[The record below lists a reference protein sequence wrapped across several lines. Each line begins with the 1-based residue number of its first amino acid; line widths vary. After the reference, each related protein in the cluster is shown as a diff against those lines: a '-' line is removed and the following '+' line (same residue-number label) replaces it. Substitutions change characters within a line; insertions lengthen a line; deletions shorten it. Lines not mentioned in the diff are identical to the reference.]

1 MSEEK
6 SECRH
11 EPNGNALCSF
21 RLPAGADRDY
31 LSRAYEL
38 NPQRADGIF
47 FKMFYFCKSKDG
59 RDWADPI
66 AELGVVVSEFACWKS
81 ADYFRRFR
89 FARGPQRWK
98 FRLPRRVLVDAQ
110 ADCGP
115 LRAEFAIE
123 LDDRERAH
131 WPPKRG
137 RPSNASGR
145 SSAHS
150 DRVSPERPRRRRN
163 SAGDRSSESLA
174 SLPSDPNGSTFFM
187 HLQDIREQEVKQPRQ
202 TFEDVDFIPR
212 FFPPDRWG
220 RTSNFEFFLFHF
232 HEREHVRLTIDW
244 ALKNWLNEMKF
255 HERSQYTFHRCRCPP
270 HSRCKHRKT
279 YFRVPTDELE
289 DFADGRAVTLV
300 LKLRSGGHGARSA
313 SPPARSEAL
322 ERSESPVPPAGFANP
337 YIDYGVLDGSPR
349 GVQPPPA
356 SGGPVV
362 ELQPTDGP
370 HFVPPPIP
378 LSVQPQANGVPV
390 GAYVNAINEML
401 TRATGAGTSAS
412 APPPAAA
419 VSPATPTIRVKEE
432 PTDEET
438 IEKEPP
444 APPAPPTAKLTIPSF
459 TVARRAIVVKP
470 IEVNRNTQESREKE
484 IVPTP
489 PPTETPP
496 LAANPKETHPPNA
509 TETVRIKQ
517 EPQVDEQ
524 PQVEPPKEQRREE
537 PAAVDV
543 EEETDESDDDDDD
556 ESDEESSSEEEPEIE
571 EVTARKRRLDP
582 PASSRSGRT
591 PTKRPRQGG
600 KAEKA
605 EETLPNPKV
614 LNKNVLAVVVD
625 GKEFEV
631 ERNLLIEE
639 SAFFAKKVA
648 KQESLVDCLPAEIS
662 GDTMAAVV
670 YWMETKRVDDLDKKA
685 RELYVAAKLLGMPDL
700 QKTCVESIKRTSKQR
715 KATAGVVFAVQHE
728 DADLLSAMG
737 FVWKR
742 AKRMRKVLKSKEF
755 RQLLEQRPELI
766 HKVLDAM

>member
-1 MSEEK
+1 MSEGT

-21 RLPAGADRDY
+21 RLPTEADRDY
-31 LSRAYEL
+31 QSRAYEL
-38 NPQRADGIF
+38 NPQRAEGIF

-66 AELGVVVSEFACWKS
+66 AELGVVVSEFAGWKN
-81 ADYFRRFR
+81 ADYFRRIR
-89 FARGPQRWK
+89 FARGPHQRWK
-98 FRLPRRVLVDAQ
+98 FRVPRRVLEDAQ

-137 RPSNASGR
+137 RQSNASGR
-145 SSAHS
+145 SSPHS
-150 DRVSPERPRRRRN
+150 DRVSPVRPRRRRN
-163 SAGDRSSESLA
+163 SAGDRSTGSAA
-174 SLPSDPNGSTFFM
+174 SFAPSDPNGSTFLV
-187 HLQDIREQEVKQPRQ
+187 HLQDIGKKEFNQPRQ
-202 TFEDVDFIPR
+202 TFEDIDFIPR

-220 RTSNFEFFLFHF
+220 RTSNFEFFVFHF
-232 HEREHVRLTIDW
+232 HERELVHLTIDW
-244 ALKNWLNEMKF
+244 ALKNSRNEMDF
-255 HERSQYTFHRCRCPP
+255 HERTEYTFHRCRCPP
-270 HSRCKHRKT
+270 NSKCKHRKT
-279 YFRVPTDELE
+279 YYRVRTDKLE
-289 DFADGRAVTLV
+289 EFADGRPVILV
-300 LKLRSGGHGARSA
+300 LKLRSDSRGAHSA
-313 SPPARSEAL
+313 SPFARSEAL
-322 ERSESPVPPAGFANP
+322 EGSESPVPPAGFANP
-337 YIDYGVLDGSPR
+337 YIDYGMLDGSPQ
-349 GVQPPPA
+349 GVQPPLT

-362 ELQPTDGP
+362 ELQPMDGP

-378 LSVQPQANGVPV
+378 LSVQPKTNGVPV

-419 VSPATPTIRVKEE
+419 VSPAVPTIRVKEE

-438 IEKEPP
+438 IEKEPLIP
-444 APPAPPTAKLTIPSF
+444 SAPTVKLTIPPPT
-459 TVARRAIVVKP
+459 TVRRPVVVKP

-489 PPTETPP
+489 PPTDTPP
-496 LAANPKETHPPNA
+496 LAADPKEIHPPNA

-524 PQVEPPKEQRREE
+524 PQVEQPKES
-537 PAAVDV
+537 AALDV
-543 EEETDESDDDDDD
+543 EEESDDSDDDDD
-556 ESDEESSSEEEPEIE
+556 ESDDESSSEEEPEIE
-571 EVTARKRRLDP
+571 EVTPRKRRFDP

-591 PTKRPRQGG
+591 PTKRPRQVE
-600 KAEKA
+600 KEEKA
-605 EETLPNPKV
+605 EEILPNPKV
-614 LNKNVLAVVVD
+614 LNKPQLTVVVE

-631 ERNLLIEE
+631 ERDLLIEE

-685 RELYVAAKLLGMPDL
+685 HDLYVAAKLLGMPDL
-700 QKTCVESIKRTSKQR
+700 LKTCVESIKRTCKQR
-715 KATAGVVFAVQHE
+715 KATSGVVFAVQHE

-755 RQLLEQRPELI
+755 GQLLKQRPELI